1 MPGAASLR
9 HGSGRAQHEGSVW
22 WEALK
27 GLKGLSFPVGMSQ
40 CWVLQSHRP
49 SRATWHSPGCF
60 TASRAALLPPFL
72 PLLGT
77 TQQKLY
83 PECLF

>member
-1 MPGAASLR
+1 MKPQHQEAAGARCCQPEARLGESPARGLGLVGSL
-9 HGSGRAQHEGSVW
+9 
-22 WEALK
+22 EA
-27 GLKGLSFPVGMSQ
+27 LKGLSFPVGMSQ
-40 CWVLQSHRP
+40 CWVPQSHRP

-77 TQQKLY
+77 T
-83 PECLF
+83 